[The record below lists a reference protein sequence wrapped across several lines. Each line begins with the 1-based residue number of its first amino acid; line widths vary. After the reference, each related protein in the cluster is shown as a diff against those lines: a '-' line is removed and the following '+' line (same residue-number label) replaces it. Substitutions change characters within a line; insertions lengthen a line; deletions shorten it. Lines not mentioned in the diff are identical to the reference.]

1 MTHMRSQARLAET
14 YGGTH
19 SDKAAIPTNP
29 ARGTT
34 QVHRPRQETKALRVE
49 DLIEIR
55 AAVRRWVNADRPGP
69 KATGDMADI
78 IDLMLATGCRIGEVL
93 ALRWSD
99 LDRVKLRYYSTRRN
113 RSRGW
118 MTLKLGTGWT
128 TISVDSTIDGFDAI
142 AGRAARAITD
152 NGIGVDEVTLANLA
166 ALGLTADAGEVR
178 TGSVELSR

>member
-1 MTHMRSQARLAET
+1 MSVHHYPLQSLLADYWRAGIGLIVGIGSWLLAPEAPHVVVICGGLTVLFLLFTMRTIVRQYTRIEMTDDGIVRSEL
-14 YGGTH
+14 
-19 SDKAAIPTNP
+19 
-29 ARGTT
+29 
-34 QVHRPRQETKALRVE
+34 RQT
-49 DLIEIR
+49 
-55 AAVRRWVNADRPGP
+55 
-69 KATGDMADI
+69 
-78 IDLMLATGCRIGEVL
+78 

-128 TISVDSTIDGFDAI
+128 AISVDSTIDGFDAI

-152 NGIGVDEVTLANLA
+152 NVIDVDEVTLANLA